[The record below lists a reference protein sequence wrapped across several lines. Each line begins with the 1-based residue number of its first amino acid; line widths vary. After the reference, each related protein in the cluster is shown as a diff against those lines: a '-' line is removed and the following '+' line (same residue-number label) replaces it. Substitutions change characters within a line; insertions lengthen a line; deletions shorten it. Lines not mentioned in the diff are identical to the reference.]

1 MSSIYEFVEQNALQ
15 WSTHFFK
22 KVDRSEISIFKRL
35 FVGNMYRCIRPF
47 IYISSDIKSCNV
59 GELVSEHAV
68 FERMITF
75 DPYTIVTSCHPDYEK
90 KFNVTI
96 NINVFF
102 RELIRYISNNFSNG
116 NIIDDIVRAYNLRL
130 SNLND
135 IIKAIEQD
143 EDQKLISFDNDD
155 DND

>member
-1 MSSIYEFVEQNALQ
+1 VKQNALQ
-15 WSTHFFK
+15 WSTHFFE
-22 KVDRSEISIFKRL
+22 KVERSEISIFKRF

-47 IYISSDIKSCNV
+47 IYISSDIKSCDV
-59 GELVSEHAV
+59 GELISERAV

-75 DPYTIVTSCHPDYEK
+75 DPYTIVTSSHLDYEK

-96 NINVFF
+96 SIDVFF
-102 RELIRYISNNFSNG
+102 QELLRYISKYFLSNE
-116 NIIDDIVRAYNLRL
+116 IIDDISRAYKLRL

-135 IIKAIEQD
+135 IIKAIEQN

-155 DND
+155 DKD